1 MQQLNRS
8 LQDRCDIISYSR
20 RALKEE
26 TGIQWSVGSR
36 IVGFEYDHND
46 TNPNRDP
53 YSAWVICDGI
63 PVLVAVDKI
72 RPCTAAELL
81 AYRFMHGEGM
91 TRAAAAVILT
101 QQQQS
106 FLDER
111 ETSPP
116 KRTRIDPDDER
127 VVPRTPTRGNATSSS
142 SSSSA
147 VMDIPIPEFPFL
159 AGVTAK
165 ELRANSPP
173 NTPSKRDLSPSLA
186 AQMKRNKVT
195 GKGVEMLEKIAYL
208 FDEDDKGNM
217 STDKVGFLQVRLIAP
232 KVKKV
237 TKKPMKAK
245 DGDKNLAFAS
255 CSPEVQAGLR
265 KSRVVEWRKWK

>member
-1 MQQLNRS
+1 MN
-8 LQDRCDIISYSR
+8 
-20 RALKEE
+20 
-26 TGIQWSVGSR
+26 
-36 IVGFEYDHND
+36 
-46 TNPNRDP
+46 
-53 YSAWVICDGI
+53 
-63 PVLVAVDKI
+63 
-72 RPCTAAELL
+72 
-81 AYRFMHGEGM
+81 
-91 TRAAAAVILT
+91 
-101 QQQQS
+101 
-106 FLDER
+106 
-111 ETSPP
+111 TS
-116 KRTRIDPDDER
+116 
-127 VVPRTPTRGNATSSS
+127 
-142 SSSSA
+142 
-147 VMDIPIPEFPFL
+147 IPEFPFPD
-159 AGVTAK
+159 GVTAK
-165 ELRANSPP
+165 ELRAEELRANSPP

-255 CSPEVQAGLR
+255 CSPEVPAGLR